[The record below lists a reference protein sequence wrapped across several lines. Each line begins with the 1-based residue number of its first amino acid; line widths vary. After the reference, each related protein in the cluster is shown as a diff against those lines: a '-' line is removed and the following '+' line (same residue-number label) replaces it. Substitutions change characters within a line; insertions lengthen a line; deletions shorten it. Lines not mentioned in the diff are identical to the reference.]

1 MFGRATVTSG
11 IGPHSSYVSFCSLVL
26 KVFKPDGWHFYDD
39 SIYNS
44 NQEEACAV
52 YVYITVV
59 LAGRMLN
66 RNDLCLKTGTL

>member
-1 MFGRATVTSG
+1 MA
-11 IGPHSSYVSFCSLVL
+11 LL
-26 KVFKPDGWHFYDD
+26 DYDD

-44 NQEEACAV
+44 SQEEACAV

-66 RNDLCLKTGTL
+66 RKDLCLKTGTL